1 MIHGPDGDGEEWS
14 PSPCISFLA
23 VKDAALVL
31 GSRCS
36 QREAPCVSVCN
47 VTLFGCFYLPF
58 SLVLDSLLMCLVV
71 FFMFLVLGALDA
83 DFSGFVVVI
92 KFEKFVHFFKYFFCP
107 LSAFGGL
114 QFTLRLQLELAP
126 TAH

>member
-1 MIHGPDGDGEEWS
+1 MDRMEMVRSGHLLHVFRSWQLKMPLW
-14 PSPCISFLA
+14 
-23 VKDAALVL
+23 VL